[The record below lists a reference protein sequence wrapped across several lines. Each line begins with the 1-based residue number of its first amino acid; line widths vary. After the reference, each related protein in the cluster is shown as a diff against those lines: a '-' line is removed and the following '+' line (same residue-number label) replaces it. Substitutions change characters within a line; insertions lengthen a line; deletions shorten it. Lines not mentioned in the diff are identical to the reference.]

1 MNFKKEIENFNK
13 KEIEKI
19 YNSYKEKYKSKIS
32 LDKNRKYIF
41 TIKKF
46 EVFFRLYIDE
56 NIQVCIRTNTV
67 NVREQI
73 EYDFVNFD
81 ELNIEDLNEYKKKV
95 KAFYKNIVKEVD
107 HTLFCPEHHKEMIPD
122 NATKEETDIGWYSV
136 YEQRLLTKLNY
147 NESDE
152 FNNWLEKVSNRKY
165 INQQKGIGEK

>member
-1 MNFKKEIENFNK
+1 MNLKKEIENFNK

-32 LDKNRKYIF
+32 LDKNKKYIF
-41 TIKKF
+41 TFKKF

-56 NIQVCIRTNTV
+56 NIQVCIRSNTV
-67 NVREQI
+67 NVRERI

-95 KAFYKNIVKEVD
+95 KAFYKNIVKEVA
-107 HTLFCPEHHKEMIPD
+107 HTFFCPENHKEMVPD

-147 NESDE
+147 NKPDE

-165 INQQKGIGEK
+165 INQQKEIGEK